1 MKTIPD
7 FSAFQKTYG
16 EGGNGAAQAVW
27 TTLVSDLETPV
38 SAMLK
43 LAQDRPNSFL
53 LESVEGGAI
62 RGRYSFIGL
71 RPDLIWRCFG
81 DRAEINRQA
90 VTDPEAFVPGPA
102 IPAKGA
108 GRTPIGVSVT
118 GPISFANSYS
128 SAWPLPELALVM
140 ASVFCLRRI
149 PPPLKRKNRFRTKR
163 ALAFPTEPRPPNKNP
178 SQRPLLSVSPP
189 SPFCPKT
196 WKRAR
201 TNRHGL
207 MKKPCPRTSLKPS
220 KLQG

>member
-90 VTDPEAFVPGPA
+90 VTDPEAFAPCPVAEKSGA
-102 IPAKGA
+102 IESLRALVGESRIDIPDALPPMASGLVGYLSYDMVRLVEKL
-108 GRTPIGVSVT
+108 PDDNPDVIGVPDSIFLRPTVMAVFDSLEDSVT
-118 GPISFANSYS
+118 IVTPVWPDSSIGAEAGWPPHPHSPAPTPSFSEIERS
-128 SAWPLPELALVM
+128 S
-140 ASVFCLRRI
+140 S
-149 PPPLKRKNRFRTKR
+149 
-163 ALAFPTEPRPPNKNP
+163 
-178 SQRPLLSVSPP
+178 
-189 SPFCPKT
+189 
-196 WKRAR
+196 
-201 TNRHGL
+201 
-207 MKKPCPRTSLKPS
+207 
-220 KLQG
+220 